1 MTNLDGVFRREWG
14 PAVAALARWSGDFT
28 VAEDAVQEAFAEALR
43 AWPRDGV
50 PDNAG
55 GWIVA
60 VARNRALD
68 RLRRESVRPGKELAA
83 VVDDIRARTDRVDV
97 HPVRDD
103 ELRMIFTCAHPALDP
118 TSQLALT
125 LRLISGLTVA
135 EIARALLQ
143 SEAAVGQRITRAKNK
158 IRHANIPLRVPPA
171 ELLPERTPHVLACI
185 YSVFTEGYW
194 STAGPS
200 AIRDELCDEGVRLA
214 GELCSLM
221 PDERDAHALAALV
234 LLHDSRRQTRVDAD
248 GALVPLDEQDRSRW
262 DRGRI
267 TRGLDRLQLAAGA
280 RGPYLP
286 QAVIAALHAT
296 APSWQETDWAA
307 ICVAYDRLIEH
318 THSPVARANRALA
331 IGFRDGFTAGLA
343 ALDEVADDPR
353 LARSNTVASIRA
365 DLLRRAGRRDEAL
378 RWYRVAL
385 DRNGSGPARE
395 FLRRRVAECAGHR
408 LMGHGSP
415 VVLLRRRRS
424 PSGRIPSTT
433 RGRACRTRG
442 PCPRP
447 RDRRQTEL
455 TAESS
460 RLLVFFARMAVRD
473 GCPFGV
479 FRFEACTPLPTL
491 RAGLPLLRRFVM
503 RFANRN
509 CLRPKIALRE
519 ARYRPIRLSG
529 ITTEVD
535 LYLVPVCDRARR
547 IAGCDLRHAND
558 VALISGNSVS
568 DDSCHHRCQA
578 CLTQ

>member
-1 MTNLDGVFRREWG
+1 MSNLDGVFRREWG

-28 VAEDAVQEAFAEALR
+28 VAEDAVQEAFSEALR

-50 PDNAG
+50 PDNAA
-55 GWIVA
+55 GWIVT

-103 ELRMIFTCAHPALDP
+103 ELRMMFTCAHPALDP

-125 LRLISGLTVA
+125 LRLISGLTVT

-214 GELCSLM
+214 TELCSLM
-221 PDERDAHALAALV
+221 PGERDAQALAALV

-248 GALVPLDEQDRSRW
+248 GALVPLDEQERSRW

-267 TRGLDRLQLAAGA
+267 TRGLERLQSATGA

-307 ICVAYDRLIEH
+307 ICVAYDRLIEN

-353 LARSNTVASIRA
+353 LARSNAVASIRA

-385 DRNGSGPARE
+385 DRNGSVPARE
-395 FLRRRVAECAGHR
+395 FLRRRAAECAN
-408 LMGHGSP
+408 
-415 VVLLRRRRS
+415 
-424 PSGRIPSTT
+424 
-433 RGRACRTRG
+433 
-442 PCPRP
+442 
-447 RDRRQTEL
+447 
-455 TAESS
+455 AE
-460 RLLVFFARMAVRD
+460 AP
-473 GCPFGV
+473 GCP
-479 FRFEACTPLPTL
+479 
-491 RAGLPLLRRFVM
+491 
-503 RFANRN
+503 
-509 CLRPKIALRE
+509 
-519 ARYRPIRLSG
+519 
-529 ITTEVD
+529 
-535 LYLVPVCDRARR
+535 
-547 IAGCDLRHAND
+547 
-558 VALISGNSVS
+558 
-568 DDSCHHRCQA
+568 
-578 CLTQ
+578 